1 MRSSEGRGR
10 LEKTFQA
17 EGAVGNATEHESAGH
32 GVGVGVSSEVMPRG
46 WVRSTLRK
54 VGCLGNTRVI

>member
-1 MRSSEGRGR
+1 M
-10 LEKTFQA
+10 EKTFQA